1 MFGSANNARVAES
14 RFVRPIVLVQQALL
28 GGAKSMSE
36 LVPSLDRNPLT
47 LLEDRSMVPW
57 PSTIALLAE
66 GVSSLCEFAFG
77 TREVSF
83 GTRDAVC
90 AV

>member
-1 MFGSANNARVAES
+1 
-14 RFVRPIVLVQQALL
+14 
-28 GGAKSMSE
+28 MSE

-57 PSTIALLAE
+57 SSTIALFAE
-66 GVSSLCEFAFG
+66 GVRSLCEFAFG